1 MNESGSRQRGHSRRA
16 SRFHIGLGIILLAAA
31 AQGQLFHRDPLT
43 RQEARQMRHNAGRP
57 GKRIQLLL
65 RFAGKRLSEL
75 QQLQNRAGTAARQYR
90 RLREYREIIGEL
102 DDNLDS
108 LMSGRITSEMAGRP
122 KVRKPLHLVLRV
134 EAGFLRELSAI
145 RMHSSRRQLARYHFA
160 LDDCLSRT
168 RGSLRQARAELRRA
182 VRKKMK

>member
-1 MNESGSRQRGHSRRA
+1 MQRPSRNHSPGGAR
-16 SRFHIGLGIILLAAA
+16 IYTGLMLILLAAA
-31 AQGQLFHRDPLT
+31 APGQLFHRDPLT
-43 RQEARQMRHNAGRP
+43 RQEAQQIRHNAGNR

-75 QQLQNRAGTAARQYR
+75 QHLQNRAGTAARQYR

-108 LMSGRITSEMAGRP
+108 LMSGRTTSEMAGKP
-122 KVRKPLHLVLRV
+122 KVRKPLRLALRM
-134 EAGFLRELSAI
+134 EAGYMRELNAL
-145 RMHSSRRQLARYHFA
+145 RMHSSRRELAHYHYA
-160 LDDCLSRT
+160 LDDCISRT
-168 RGSLRQARAELRRA
+168 RDSLRQARADLRRA